1 MKTMTFLS
9 NKLPF
14 FFRLGC
20 IVPVLAA
27 SITVFAAPPSTFRA
41 SVSSG
46 GAEADSFSFDSA
58 LSGNG
63 RFVVFVSDAGNLVSG
78 DTNGFQDVFVHDL
91 KKGETSRVSVT
102 STGAESNYDS
112 FTPAISA
119 NGRYVAF
126 VSGASNLV
134 EGDGNGAEDV
144 FLHDRRSGKT
154 QLVSLSSEG
163 TAGNN
168 FSSDL
173 ALAAKGRLVV
183 FSSYASNLVPGDTNG
198 ATDIFIR
205 DLKAG
210 TTKRISVDS
219 SGNEGNSY
227 SVSPAF
233 SANGRFVAFVSAATN
248 LVPGDTNGLDDVFVH
263 DLKTGVT
270 ERVSVSSAGEEASI
284 SGYDPTDY
292 CAGAWFSIYSGSPSI
307 SADGRFVA
315 FDSDACNLVEG
326 DTNTGFYSVGY
337 DYPGTDIFI
346 HDRKTGET
354 KIVSVDSSGT
364 QLGLSYDPSISNNGR
379 FVTFTSLYGGEL
391 NLYYYVTTNIV
402 VHDLKTGTTQI
413 VSVDPKAGDGL
424 YFGSYDASISA
435 KGKFISF
442 TSDSP
447 NLVPGDKN
455 NSYDV
460 FVSRRW

>member
-1 MKTMTFLS
+1 MKTMTFIS

-14 FFRLGC
+14 FSLLGFMAS
-20 IVPVLAA
+20 VLAT
-27 SITVFAAPPSTFRA
+27 STIVFAAPPSTFRA

-46 GAEADSFSFDSA
+46 GAEANSFSFESS

-63 RFVVFVSDAGNLVSG
+63 RFVTFVSDASNLVTG
-78 DTNGFQDVFVHDL
+78 DTNGFQDIFIHNL
-91 KKGETSRVSVT
+91 KTGEIKRVSVH
-102 STGAESNYDS
+102 STGAESNHDS
-112 FTPAISA
+112 YTPAISA

-126 VSGASNLV
+126 TSGASNLV
-134 EGDGNGAEDV
+134 PGDDNGAEDI
-144 FLHDRRSGKT
+144 FLHDLKSGTT

-163 TAGNN
+163 IAGNN
-168 FSSDL
+168 FSSDPV
-173 ALAAKGRLVV
+173 LAAKGRFVV
-183 FSSYASNLVPGDTNG
+183 FSSDASNLVPGDTNG
-198 ATDIFIR
+198 VGDIFIR
-205 DLKAG
+205 DLKTG

-219 SGNEGNSY
+219 SGNQGNAY
-227 SVSPAF
+227 SASPAF

-248 LVPGDTNGLDDVFVH
+248 LVAGDNNGLEDVFVH

-270 ERVSVSSAGEEASI
+270 ARVSISSAGEEASI
-284 SGYDPTDY
+284 SGYDPMDY

-346 HDRKTGET
+346 HDRQTGET
-354 KIVSVDSSGT
+354 KLVSVDNSGA
-364 QLGLSYDPSISNNGR
+364 QLGLSYEPSISNNGR

-391 NLYYYVTTNIV
+391 NLYYYLTTNIV

-413 VSVDPKAGDGL
+413 VSVDPKAADDI

-435 KGKFISF
+435 TGKFISF
-442 TSDSP
+442 SSDSP
-447 NLVPGDKN
+447 NLVPGDNN

>member
-1 MKTMTFLS
+1 MKTMTFVS

-14 FFRLGC
+14 FSLLGC
-20 IVPVLAA
+20 MVSVLAT
-27 SITVFAAPPSTFRA
+27 STIVFAAPPSTFRA

-46 GAEADSFSFDSA
+46 GAAANSFSFEST

-63 RFVVFVSDAGNLVSG
+63 RFVAFVSDASNLVSG
-78 DTNGFQDVFVHDL
+78 DTNGFQDIFVYDL
-91 KKGETSRVSVT
+91 KTGETKRISVN
-102 STGAESNYDS
+102 SSGAESNHDS
-112 FTPAISA
+112 YTPAFSA

-126 VSGASNLV
+126 TSGASNLV
-134 EGDGNGAEDV
+134 PGDGNGAEDI
-144 FLHDRRSGKT
+144 FLHDLKSGTT

-163 TAGNN
+163 AASNN
-168 FSSDL
+168 FSSDPV
-173 ALAAKGRLVV
+173 LAAKGRLVV

-198 ATDIFIR
+198 VTDIFIR

-219 SGNEGNSY
+219 SGNEGNGY
-227 SVSPAF
+227 SASPAF
-233 SANGRFVAFVSAATN
+233 SANGRFVAFMSAATN
-248 LVPGDTNGLDDVFVH
+248 LVPGDTNGFEDVFVH
-263 DLKTGVT
+263 DLKTGIT
-270 ERVSVSSAGEEASI
+270 ERVSVSSTGEEASI
-284 SGYDPTDY
+284 SGYDPMDY
-292 CAGAWFSIYSGSPSI
+292 CAGAWFWIYSGSPSI

-315 FDSDACNLVEG
+315 FDSDACNLVEE

-354 KIVSVDSSGT
+354 KLVSVDNSGA
-364 QLGLSYDPSISNNGR
+364 QLGLSYDPSISSNGR

-402 VHDLKTGTTQI
+402 VHDLKTGATQT
-413 VSVDPKAGDGL
+413 VTVDPKAADDT

-442 TSDSP
+442 SSDSP
-447 NLVPGDKN
+447 NLVKGDN
-455 NSYDV
+455 NSVYDV